1 MCSNRGVELVKRPR
15 VLSWDEE
22 MRNRSGMLG
31 MCGRKTI
38 TEILRTLSMSFQV
51 SDDDNT
57 LIYVQF
63 ADIITWY

>member
-1 MCSNRGVELVKRPR
+1 VKERR
-15 VLSWDEE
+15 D
-22 MRNRSGMLG
+22 RSGMLG

-38 TEILRTLSMSFQV
+38 AEILRTLSMSFHV

-63 ADIITWY
+63 ADIVTWY